1 MAKGEKLAK
10 EIHEIWVNED
20 GSFDCESHSIK
31 GEKCIEEL
39 RKLLEGLAEI
49 DDFEKKREFHDT
61 QEQGTKPKSQNK
73 QHRGGAP

>member
-1 MAKGEKLAK
+1 MSK

-49 DDFEKKREFHDT
+49 DEFEKKKAFHDT
-61 QEQGTKPKSQNK
+61 QNKRVTSKSKNMQYL
-73 QHRGGAP
+73 GGK